1 MDKEIPLSQ
10 RRAKSIRK
18 ALLFVS
24 VLIAIII
31 IQILVSRS
39 LQSTTVSR
47 SDILTSKVRRGDM
60 EGSFSAEAVV
70 TPVSRYQ
77 IQATTSGKIESIL
90 KQAGD
95 FVQAGETIIVL
106 GNDDLQLN
114 LLAQETAVTEQI
126 NNLNNARILNNQ
138 SKQSQRLKLAEA
150 QSSLKRIRR
159 DFQSKSDLYARGF
172 IPEEEFLLSQEEH
185 DLARIRY
192 DYMLEEARTD
202 SLYRE
207 QQLVQLEQS
216 VAQIRLSLNQIR
228 SRIGELK
235 VKAPVG
241 GQITELDL
249 NLGQIISTGAQIATI
264 EDVSRYYLNARVD
277 QFYLPRIKPGGSARI
292 RQGQQECLL
301 SIHKVH
307 PRLQNDKVVLD
318 IGGELPPELKS
329 GQNLKVDIISE
340 SLDSVLYL
348 PQGQYLVDGAG
359 TWVFVVDGS
368 GKRAERRQVKF
379 GFRSLREV
387 EVVEGLA
394 EDEEVIISSYKDWL
408 KKRFIKIK

>member
-1 MDKEIPLSQ
+1 MSQ
-10 RRAKSIRK
+10 RRTKSFRR
-18 ALLFVS
+18 
-24 VLIAIII
+24 AIIVLLVLCAIVI
-31 IQILVSRS
+31 IQIYVSRS
-39 LQSTTVSR
+39 LQSVTVSR
-47 SDILTSKVRRGDM
+47 SELLISRVQRGDM

-77 IQATTSGKIESIL
+77 IQATNSGKIESIL

-126 NNLNNARILNNQ
+126 NNLSNARILSNQ

-150 QSSLKRIRR
+150 LNSLKRIRR
-159 DFQSKSDLYARGF
+159 DFQSKSDLHARGF
-172 IPEEEFLLSQEEH
+172 IPEEEFILSREEH
-185 DLARIRY
+185 DLAQIRY
-192 DYMLEEARTD
+192 DFLLEDARTD
-202 SLYRE
+202 SLFRE

-216 VAQIRLSLNQIR
+216 VAQLRLSLQQIR
-228 SRIGELK
+228 SRIGELR

-241 GQITELDL
+241 GQITEMDL

-292 RQGQQECLL
+292 RLGQQEHLL
-301 SIHKVH
+301 SIHRIH
-307 PRLQNDKVVLD
+307 PRLQGDKVVLD
-318 IGGELPPELKS
+318 IGGELPSELKS

-359 TWVFVVDGS
+359 TWVFVVDDT
-368 GKRAERRQVKF
+368 GKRATKRQVKF

-387 EVVEGLA
+387 EIIEGLA